1 MYEGQDKTHLALAGS
16 GISAQSLVLVCP
28 PQHAGQRQRCNDP
41 AQSAV
46 RVFHGCDLT
55 AIQTT
60 HKKSTPPSRPMNETP
75 NE

>member
-1 MYEGQDKTHLALAGS
+1 MRVNKTRPALAASRHLG
-16 GISAQSLVLVCP
+16 AELVLVRP
-28 PQHAGQRQRCNDP
+28 PQHAGERQRCNDP

-60 HKKSTPPSRPMNETP
+60 HRKSIPPSIPMNEAP
-75 NE
+75 RE